1 MKKTLCFI
9 LLIVPMLSLA
19 KGHGHK
25 PVKMADVTPDV
36 EVVEDVEDEKI
47 SNIEKEDNYQLSLER
62 NAYDFGDFYTPSFTA
77 DIGNWNVQLS
87 VQNLLLSGSNAS
99 AATYLNVAYTYPI
112 YEYFALS
119 AGTMNGTV
127 LTGVTIQSFNYV
139 STVFMLPKWGV
150 TWSIGPYYAN
160 SAMTGIVTAQN
171 QSVDSIGLTTG
182 LGYVQDKWVAN
193 ATYISSYSN
202 VGGLNMDVGYK
213 FGPVTP
219 YIGWGV
225 STPAPIQNTDSDS
238 GIISMQKSPL
248 FCYYSLGLNLN
259 F

>member
-1 MKKTLCFI
+1 
-9 LLIVPMLSLA
+9 MLSLA

-25 PVKMADVTPDV
+25 PTKMADVTPDV
-36 EVVEDVEDEKI
+36 EAIENIETNETPD
-47 SNIEKEDNYQLSLER
+47 IEKESNYQFSLER
-62 NAYDFGDFYTPSFTA
+62 DSYDFGDFYTPSFTA

-127 LTGVTIQSFNYV
+127 LTGVTIQTFNYV

-171 QSVDSIGLTTG
+171 MGVSSIGLATG

-213 FGPVTP
+213 LGPITP

-225 STPAPIQNTDSDS
+225 STPAPIQNTDPDS
-238 GIISMQKSPL
+238 GIVSMQKSHL

>member
-1 MKKTLCFI
+1 
-9 LLIVPMLSLA
+9 MLSLA

-25 PVKMADVTPDV
+25 PTKMADVTPDV
-36 EVVEDVEDEKI
+36 EAIENIETPD
-47 SNIEKEDNYQLSLER
+47 IEKESNYQFSLER
-62 NAYDFGDFYTPSFTA
+62 DSYDFGDFYTPSFTA

-127 LTGVTIQSFNYV
+127 LTGVTIQTFNYV

-171 QSVDSIGLTTG
+171 MGVSSIGLATG

-213 FGPVTP
+213 LGPITP

-225 STPAPIQNTDSDS
+225 STPAPIQNTDPDS
-238 GIISMQKSPL
+238 GIVSMQKSHL

>member
-1 MKKTLCFI
+1 MI
-9 LLIVPMLSLA
+9 PVLSLA

-25 PVKMADVTPDV
+25 PTKMADVTPDIKNS
-36 EVVEDVEDEKI
+36 ESEITQDTENEAK
-47 SNIEKEDNYQLSLER
+47 YQFILER
-62 NAYDFGDFYTPSFTA
+62 NAYDFGNYFSPSFTA

-99 AATYLNVAYTYPI
+99 AATYLSVAYTYPI

-119 AGTMNGTV
+119 AGTMNGSV
-127 LTGVTIQSFNYV
+127 LTGVTIQTFNYV

-150 TWSIGPYYAN
+150 TWSIGPFYAN

-171 QSVDSIGLTTG
+171 VSVSSIGLTTG
-182 LGYVQDKWVAN
+182 LGYLHDNWAVN
-193 ATYISSYSN
+193 AAYISSYSN
-202 VGGLNMDVGYK
+202 VGGFNMDLGYK
-213 FGPVTP
+213 IGLVTP

-225 STPAPIQNTDSDS
+225 STPAVIRNTDPDS
-238 GIISMQKSPL
+238 GVVTMQKSPL
-248 FCYYSLGLNLN
+248 FCYYTLGLNVS